1 MTINEYCRKLN
12 FHSFEKYPEQHTNVY
27 IKCDGMDM
35 KTREYVYRFI
45 RVNKFNA
52 ATFDPKEVK
61 KILNN
66 DDVDWNFSWLPAD
79 EIDENYDKGNNTGRN
94 AKCRTDITDE
104 LAD

>member
-1 MTINEYCRKLN
+1 MTINEYCRKLS
-12 FHSFEKYPEQHTNVY
+12 FHSFEKYPEQNTDIY

-35 KTREYVYRFI
+35 GTREYVYKFI

-66 DDVDWNFSWLPAD
+66 NDVDWNFSWLPAD
-79 EIDENYDKGNNTGRN
+79 EIDENYDKGNNT
-94 AKCRTDITDE
+94 KCGTDRRGTETDE

>member
-1 MTINEYCRKLN
+1 MTINEYCRKLS
-12 FHSFEKYPEQHTNVY
+12 FHSFEKYPEQNTDIY

-35 KTREYVYRFI
+35 GTREYVYKFI

-79 EIDENYDKGNNTGRN
+79 EIDENYDKDNNTGRN